1 MAFPYPH
8 VLFFDHIH
16 PFCDPFLSL
25 TPHFSSSTYHSPP
38 FPGVFCFPSTTYMR
52 EVPWCIF
59 LWIWFSCLFS
69 GKQLHKVAGS
79 IRWQFMLPLV
89 GLFVCFVLLLFFCFF
104 ENWDRRQQAAGS
116 TTLKWVGWP
125 LVCHAHLWDSGMTLT
140 LVNVR
145 TSDVCYVM
153 LWTQNHSWWSTPS
166 SLNTELGC
174 KCASGN
180 LKKQPSPLFT
190 VCVCVWC
197 VFSLTQ
203 PCLVL
208 VPLKGN
214 RSHVE
219 VIHSSAMEGSVA
231 LLC

>member
-89 GLFVCFVLLLFFCFF
+89 GLFVCFVLLLFFS
-104 ENWDRRQQAAGS
+104 Q
-116 TTLKWVGWP
+116 TTRFCSFVWLNKLCVQ
-125 LVCHAHLWDSGMTLT
+125 HTL
-140 LVNVR
+140 
-145 TSDVCYVM
+145 
-153 LWTQNHSWWSTPS
+153 
-166 SLNTELGC
+166 
-174 KCASGN
+174 
-180 LKKQPSPLFT
+180 F
-190 VCVCVWC
+190 
-197 VFSLTQ
+197 
-203 PCLVL
+203 
-208 VPLKGN
+208 
-214 RSHVE
+214 
-219 VIHSSAMEGSVA
+219 IHSSDDGH
-231 LLC
+231 LLWLHILAAVRTATITWMYSNTVVWLWFLQVYTQEWYRWVVC

>member
-1 MAFPYPH
+1 MQEYGESENSASLKILPERTPGNQWAGRKWEEPFSYAPLPFHILSCQCIWCPKAWPNILLTGSFGPNTGKLRAQSWYSFLYDLFP
-8 VLFFDHIH
+8 VLGQGWG
-16 PFCDPFLSL
+16 SEQ
-25 TPHFSSSTYHSPP
+25 
-38 FPGVFCFPSTTYMR
+38 CFP
-52 EVPWCIF
+52 E
-59 LWIWFSCLFS
+59 S
-69 GKQLHKVAGS
+69 GV
-79 IRWQFMLPLV
+79 V
-89 GLFVCFVLLLFFCFF
+89 CLFVCFVLLLSFCFF

-190 VCVCVWC
+190 VCVCVC
-197 VFSLTQ
+197 GVCFL
-203 PCLVL
+203 
-208 VPLKGN
+208 
-214 RSHVE
+214 
-219 VIHSSAMEGSVA
+219 
-231 LLC
+231 